1 MTKFI
6 NFICNEQHFALS
18 IDGVEK
24 ILLYGNPTIIPD
36 TSDYI
41 SGFQSYNEAPLILID
56 MKKRLFKEKLQ
67 PNEQTKV
74 IVTNWNGNKIGLIV
88 EQITTVREYPQID
101 TDVSENENAKTAYL
115 VGTFQENAVIT
126 LHIDVEKLF
135 TSEGEQEIVGL
146 IEKQRS

>member
-24 ILLYGNPTIIPD
+24 ILLYSNPAIIPD

-41 SGFQSYNEAPLILID
+41 SGFQTYNEAPLLLID
-56 MKKRLFKEKLQ
+56 MKKRLFNEKLT
-67 PNEQTKV
+67 PDEQTKV
-74 IVTNWNGNKIGLIV
+74 IVTSWKENKIGLIV
-88 EQITTVREYPQID
+88 EQITTVKEYPEANMETSDQ
-101 TDVSENENAKTAYL
+101 TNTKTAYL
-115 VGTFQENAVIT
+115 VGTFQEDEVIT

-135 TSEGEQEIVGL
+135 TLEGEQEIRGL
-146 IEKQRS
+146 IEK